1 MNLDMIRRRHKW
13 LTLAILIIISVAF
26 IFGIGSFV
34 SGDFGAITDGPTGSA
49 AEVNGEE
56 ISIREYMLER
66 ENMRRQFS
74 QGQELPQAAI
84 DIINQRALDQLV
96 DYKLLAQKAEELGFV
111 ITDEEFN
118 NAIHSDP
125 SFQVDGQFVGVERY
139 KNFIEQGLN
148 QNLTDFENYYKERLL
163 AQKLARFIGE
173 TVVVTDEKLINIY
186 NLQNE
191 TINLNYIEFSADDF
205 ISSEDPSGEE
215 IAKYYEQN
223 KSSFRAD
230 ELRKIRYVILEP
242 GTFENRVEVTEE
254 ELKAYY
260 NAYPE
265 EFRTEE
271 GALLPYEEAKNSVA
285 SNLKNQRAEI
295 VKEEF
300 LQSSQNPDGN
310 LDQIAKENSIESIS
324 ESTSFGR
331 SEILDDVPPQI
342 VISAFSQEKGNLTV
356 VPVGTSIWVF
366 ELSEIS
372 EPKEKA
378 LEEVKP
384 EIITAINNQKAKS
397 KARKKANEALV
408 KLKTAKK
415 DEISD
420 KTKELGLSLS
430 ETGPFNRMESVPKI
444 NVEQI
449 KTEAFEVQ
457 GENATLGKVY
467 ENDNRFYVV
476 MIKERASA
484 KPEDFELEKEALREQ
499 ELQSE
504 RNDLLLKWIQ
514 TLRREAKIT
523 RNEELFPAQG

>member
-1 MNLDMIRRRHKW
+1 MNLEMIRRRHKW

-34 SGDFGAITDGPTGSA
+34 SGDFGAITGGPTGSA

-96 DYKLLAQKAEELGFV
+96 DYKLLAQKARELGFA
-111 ITDEEFN
+111 ITNEEFN

-191 TINLNYIEFSADDF
+191 TINLNYIEFSSDDF
-205 ISSEDPSGEE
+205 ISSEAPSEEE

-223 KSSFRAD
+223 KSNFKAD
-230 ELRKIRYVILEP
+230 ELRKIRYLILEP
-242 GTFENRVEVTEE
+242 ETFENKVKVTEE
-254 ELKAYY
+254 EINAYY

-265 EFRTEE
+265 EFQTEE
-271 GALLPYEEAKNSVA
+271 GTLIPFEEAKDSVE
-285 SNLKNQRAEI
+285 SNLKGQRAE
-295 VKEEF
+295 VVREEF
-300 LQSSQNPDGN
+300 LQTAQDPQAN
-310 LDQIAKENSIESIS
+310 LEQIAKDNSIESIN
-324 ESTSFGR
+324 ESKSFGR
-331 SEILDDVPPQI
+331 SEKMDDIPPQI
-342 VISAFSQEKGNLTV
+342 VMSAFSQEKENLAV
-356 VPVGTSIWVF
+356 VPVGTSIWVL

-384 EIITAINNQKAKS
+384 EIIAAINNLKAKS
-397 KARKKANEALV
+397 KARTKANQALA

-415 DEISD
+415 DEIAG
-420 KTKELGLSLS
+420 KTEELGLSLS

-444 NVEQI
+444 NIEQI
-449 KTEAFEVQ
+449 KSEAFETL
-457 GENATLGKVY
+457 GENVTLGKVY
-467 ENDNRFYVV
+467 ENNSSFYVV
-476 MIKERASA
+476 MIKDRASA
-484 KPEDFELEKEALREQ
+484 KPEDFELEKETLREQ
-499 ELQSE
+499 ELQTE